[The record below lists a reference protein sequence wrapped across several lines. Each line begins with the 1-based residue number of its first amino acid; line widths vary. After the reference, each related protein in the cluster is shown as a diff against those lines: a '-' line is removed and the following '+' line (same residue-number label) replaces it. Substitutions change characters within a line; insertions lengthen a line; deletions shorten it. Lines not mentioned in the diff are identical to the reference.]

1 MRNGAFRAL
10 FFLYN
15 ILRPILVYLCCKKDK
30 KGNILN
36 KNRVIVA
43 MSGGV
48 DSSVA
53 AALLTKQGYEVIGIT
68 MKTWGFM
75 EVGGAPKHES
85 GCCSLDAIF
94 DAKNIASKLGFPH
107 YTVDFTKAFEDEVI
121 NNFVDEYM
129 HGRTPNP
136 CVICNRKI
144 KWEEMLKKADSLD
157 AYYVATGHYAVAGE
171 DKENGRF
178 FLKNSTDNNKDQS
191 YALWGLTQESLSR
204 TLFPLGQLTKP
215 EVRKIAEEE
224 GLKTA
229 NKPDSQEIC
238 FVADNNYERFIRE
251 KIPGAL
257 DNILKGDIIYKGK
270 KVGRH
275 NGIPFYTVG
284 QRKGLG
290 GGFGKPVYVKKIDT
304 ENNLIEI
311 GDKEDIYERTLK
323 AKDVNY
329 VSRSVLRTGDIV
341 YGKIRYSDKMT
352 KAAVTRADEHNF
364 EVLFDEPKSA
374 ITPGQSAVL
383 YDENGFV
390 LTGGIITL

>member
-1 MRNGAFRAL
+1 
-10 FFLYN
+10 
-15 ILRPILVYLCCKKDK
+15 
-30 KGNILN
+30 
-36 KNRVIVA
+36 

-53 AALLTKQGYEVIGIT
+53 AAILYKQGYDVIGIT

-94 DAKNIASKLGFPH
+94 DAKNVASKIGFPH

-157 AYYVATGHYAVAGE
+157 AYYVATGHYAVVEE
-171 DKENGRF
+171 DNNTGRF
-178 FLKNSTDNNKDQS
+178 LLKNSADNLKDQS

-204 TLFPLGQLTKP
+204 TLFPLGGLTKP
-215 EVRKIAEEE
+215 EVRKLAEEE

-229 NKPDSQEIC
+229 GKPDSQEIC

-251 KIPGAL
+251 KIPDAFDKIG
-257 DNILKGDIIYKGK
+257 KGDLIYKGK
-270 KVGRH
+270 KVGEH
-275 NGIPFYTVG
+275 KGIPFYTIG

-290 GGFGKPVYVKKIDT
+290 GGFTTPVYVKKIDT
-304 ENNLIEI
+304 DNNIVEI
-311 GDKEDIYERTLK
+311 GDKEDLFERKLI

-329 VSRSVLRTGDIV
+329 VSEPALKTGEIV

-352 KAAVTRADEHNF
+352 AAEVISSDEHSFEINF
-364 EVLFDEPKSA
+364 IEPKSA
-374 ITPGQSAVL
+374 ITPGQSVVL
-383 YDENGFV
+383 YNAGGYI
-390 LTGGIITL
+390 LAGGIIKDSF